1 MVQVCKEGGYWLVN
15 FLILFLEE
23 RNEHARPMHRC
34 IKMLMTSSKMNLKS
48 SANKRR
54 KNTDCTTAGQTI
66 GRKPETQHVFA
77 TFHPGK
83 D

>member
-1 MVQVCKEGGYWLVN
+1 
-15 FLILFLEE
+15 
-23 RNEHARPMHRC
+23 
-34 IKMLMTSSKMNLKS
+34 MTSSKMNLKS